1 MAHELCTGAFT
12 RAFLG
17 ELLGTL
23 VFVFCGLGSALLWS
37 SEPPSVLQIS
47 LTFGLGIGTL
57 VQAVGHVSGAHLNPA
72 VTLAFLLGSRISLL
86 RAVVYIVGQ
95 MLGAVAG
102 AALLHAVTPSEAYGT
117 FGVNRLNNGT
127 SSAQAVGIELVL
139 TLQLVLC
146 VLATTDCRR
155 AGNVGSPALSIG
167 LSVTLGHLLGIYYT
181 GCSMNPARSFGP
193 SLITGNF
200 PVHWIFWIGP
210 ILGGTVAV
218 FIYYYLLSPRDMTTS
233 EKLAVLWSCTGRQ
246 EEQEHHQLEC
256 RKTSVDRQSL
266 YSMSNSMDKV

>member
-1 MAHELCTGAFT
+1 MANELCTGAFA
-12 RAFLG
+12 RAFLA
-17 ELLGTL
+17 ELLGTM

-37 SEPPSVLQIS
+37 SEPPSVLEIS
-47 LTFGLGIGTL
+47 LAFGLSIGTL
-57 VQAVGHVSGAHLNPA
+57 VQAVGHISGAHLNPA
-72 VTLAFLLGSRISLL
+72 VSIAFLLGSQISLL

-102 AALLHAVTPSEAYGT
+102 AALLHALTPSNAYGT
-117 FGVNRLNNGT
+117 FGVNGLNNDT
-127 SSAQAVGIELVL
+127 SAGQAVGIELVL

-155 AGNVGSPALSIG
+155 ADNVGTPALTIG

-181 GCSMNPARSFGP
+181 GCSMNPARSFGA

-210 ILGGTVAV
+210 ILGGTIAV
-218 FIYYYLLSPRDMTTS
+218 FIYHYLLSPRDMTTS
-233 EKLAVLWSCTGRQ
+233 EKLDVLWGCTDRR
-246 EEQEHHQLEC
+246 EENEHHQHEC
-256 RKTSVDRQSL
+256 RKISVDLQSL
-266 YSMSNSMDKV
+266 YSTSRSLDEV